1 MQEFNI
7 VVSGKTHL
15 DLMREVG
22 GVVGLMIPIFL
33 NNSLLEW
40 RTQILFSSLLIFIPV
55 VRRKLFIPMS
65 GQMFHQ

>member
-33 NNSLLEW
+33 NNSLFEW
-40 RTQILFSSLLIFIPV
+40 RTQA
-55 VRRKLFIPMS
+55 
-65 GQMFHQ
+65 